1 MNMRRRRKIVMSA
14 VAAVV
19 PLAGWF
25 AFVPAASAGA
35 PPYDNSQDTVVCQTV
50 TKGIIKV
57 TPPLIT
63 PGTATPTTLTISGT
77 LGGCSS
83 PSNPNLVFPEGKS
96 KFKGTISSTTNDCTS
111 LAGPTSGS
119 GTVTFTWSGSDS
131 VSLGAFGQKT
141 STLSLPTGAAVGG
154 IFSTTSQP
162 TALYGQFV
170 VGPGNG
176 VAVAPAVTGGFQGGN
191 GGATS
196 NAAIV
201 TVQSVLSLT
210 PLCSGKG
217 IKQLN
222 IATGAIELQ

>member
-1 MNMRRRRKIVMSA
+1 MNMRRRHKIIMAA
-14 VAAVV
+14 VAAAV

-35 PPYDNSQDTVVCQTV
+35 PPYNNQMDTVVCQTV

-57 TPPLIT
+57 APPLVS
-63 PGTATPTTLTISGT
+63 PGGATPTTLSISGT

-96 KFKGTISSTTNDCTS
+96 KFKGTISSTTNSCTA
-111 LAGPTSGS
+111 LAGPTTGS
-119 GTVTFTWSGSDS
+119 GTITFSWSGSDS
-131 VSLGAFGQKT
+131 VSLGAFAQKT
-141 STLSLPTGAAVGG
+141 STLSLPAGAAVGG
-154 IFSTTSQP
+154 VFVTATQP
-162 TALYGQFV
+162 TGAYGQFV
-170 VGPGNG
+170 VGPGNS
-176 VAVAPAVTGGFQGGN
+176 VAVAPAVTGGFQGTN

-201 TVQSVLSLT
+201 TVQSVLTLT

-217 IKQLN
+217 IKQIN
-222 IATGAIELQ
+222 IATGAIALQ